1 MIILPSTNKKLFW
14 SAAQN
19 HPPLF
24 YATTIALTLLSRIG
38 AGFKMNASMEYKK
51 FQTFAQ
57 LKSHSVVEFLGTII
71 LKFA

>member
-51 FQTFAQ
+51 FQTFA
-57 LKSHSVVEFLGTII
+57 HSVVEFLGTII
-71 LKFA
+71 LQFA